1 MGADYTNIEA
11 AGRLVRIS
19 SPGKVYFSARGET
32 KLDLVQHYLAVAPG
46 ALRGV
51 WCRPTVLH
59 RFPHGAEGKSF
70 FQKRVPESRPEW
82 LQTMLVVFPSGRT
95 ATELCPVDA
104 AHLIWAV
111 NLGCLELHP
120 WAVRRFE
127 PRCPDEL
134 RIDLDPSP
142 GVGFDSVRE
151 AALLIR
157 NLLLDHGL
165 EGWPKTSGGRG
176 IHIIVRILPKHDF
189 AALRRAA
196 LALARQAERA
206 APELITTEW
215 QKKNR
220 GKRVFVDYNQN
231 APDRTLAS
239 AYSVRP
245 SAQALVSTPLH
256 WEEVPDVDPR
266 DFTLASFPQRWASV
280 GDLEAGMDDRSYSL
294 EPLLELAQRDQEGG
308 LGDAPWPP
316 YFSKPPLH

>member
-1 MGADYTNIEA
+1 MATDYTHVQVD
-11 AGRLVRIS
+11 GRSVRIS
-19 SPGKVYFSARGET
+19 SPEKVYFSARGET
-32 KLDLVQHYLAVAPG
+32 KLDLVHHYLGVAPG

-51 WCRPTVLH
+51 WCRPTVLR
-59 RFPHGAEGKSF
+59 RFPHGAEGDSF
-70 FQKRVPESRPEW
+70 FQKRVPENRPEW
-82 LQTMLVVFPSGRT
+82 LQTTLVVFPSGRT
-95 ATELCPVDA
+95 ATELCPVDT

-127 PRCPDEL
+127 PRYPDEL
-134 RIDLDPSP
+134 RVDLDPSP
-142 GVGFDSVRE
+142 GLGFDSVKR

-157 NLLLDHGL
+157 DLLADHGL

-176 IHIIVRILPKHDF
+176 IHIIVRLLPKHDF
-189 AALRRAA
+189 VDLRRAA

-215 QKKNR
+215 LKKKR
-220 GKRVFVDYNQN
+220 GKRVFIDYNQN

-245 SAQALVSTPLH
+245 SPEALVSTPLR
-256 WEEVPDVDPR
+256 WDEVPDADPR
-266 DFTLASFPQRWASV
+266 DFTLASIPQRWAAV
-280 GDLEAGMDDRSYSL
+280 GDLEAAMDDRSYSL
-294 EPLLELAQRDQEGG
+294 QSLLELVRRDEEEG

-316 YFSKPPLH
+316 YFPKS

>member
-1 MGADYTNIEA
+1 MANDYTDIEVD
-11 AGRLVRIS
+11 GRSVRIS
-19 SPGKVYFSARGET
+19 SPGKVYFSRGGET
-32 KLDLVQHYLAVAPG
+32 KLDLVQHYLSVAPG

-70 FQKRVPESRPEW
+70 FQKRVPESRPDW

-104 AHLIWAV
+104 AHLIWAA

-127 PRCPDEL
+127 PSCPDEL

-142 GVGFDSVRE
+142 GVDFGSVRK

-157 NLLLDHGL
+157 DLLGEHGL

-176 IHIIVRILPKHDF
+176 LHIIVRILPRHGF
-189 AALRRAA
+189 AHLRSAA
-196 LALARQAERA
+196 LALARQSERA
-206 APELITTEW
+206 APEVITTEW
-215 QKKNR
+215 QKKKR
-220 GKRVFVDYNQN
+220 GKRVFFDYNQN

-245 SAQALVSTPLH
+245 SAQALVSTPLR
-256 WEEVPDVDPR
+256 WEEVLDADPR
-266 DFTLASFPQRWASV
+266 DFTLTSFPQRWASA

-294 EPLLELAQRDQEGG
+294 QPLLDLAQRDQEEG

-316 YFSKPPLH
+316 YFPKPT